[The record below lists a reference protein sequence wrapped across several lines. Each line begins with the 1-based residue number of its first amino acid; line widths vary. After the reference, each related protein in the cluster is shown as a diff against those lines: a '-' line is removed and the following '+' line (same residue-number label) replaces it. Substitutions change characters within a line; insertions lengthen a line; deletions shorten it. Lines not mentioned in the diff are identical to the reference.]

1 MKKLL
6 LAAAVA
12 AMGVSAA
19 QAAPTLYGKLN
30 VSIDQVDNYDFLG
43 NNVSEV
49 SSHASRIGVKGE
61 EKLTDNLSAVYQ
73 AEWGFATDGSGS
85 DSEWSARNRF
95 VGLKWAGIGTLKAGQ
110 YDSYFKTAA
119 GSAQDIFNDHTR
131 LDITNMMHGE
141 ERTKN
146 AIGIE
151 TDKKLLGGVQLNIM
165 ALQGENSTAPT
176 AGTSGDNSKRNGF
189 GDGISASVLYDNKD
203 LGLSLGLAANSAV
216 EGKYVGFDNKKYI
229 SDALRFTAAY
239 DLSKVG
245 INGLSLGGLWQTAQP
260 TDDLSTAKNL
270 QEDAYTIAAAYKIGS
285 TPWVVKAEYAN
296 ANTQYDNAGLSYDH
310 DINQYGLG
318 VDYYFNKQARMYGI
332 VASQERDWKTKAG
345 EDDTMT
351 VFGLGMEYNF

>member
-6 LAAAVA
+6 LATAVA
-12 AMGVSAA
+12 ALGMSAA

-30 VSIDQVDNYDFLG
+30 VSIDQVDNYDFKG
-43 NNVSEV
+43 NDVSEV

-61 EKLTDNLSAVYQ
+61 EKLTDKLSAVYQ
-73 AEWGFATDGSGS
+73 AEWAVSTDGSGS
-85 DSEWSARNRF
+85 DTDWSARNRF
-95 VGLKWAGIGTLKAGQ
+95 IGLKWTGLGTLKAGN

-141 ERTKN
+141 ERPKN
-146 AIGIE
+146 SIGIE
-151 TDKKLLGGVQLNIM
+151 TDKKLLGGVQFNIM
-165 ALQGENSTAPT
+165 ALQGENSAAPG
-176 AGTSGDNSKRNGF
+176 AGTSGDDSARDGF

-203 LGLSLGLAANSAV
+203 IGLSLGLAANSAV
-216 EGKYVGFDNKKYI
+216 EGKYVGFDGKKYI
-229 SDALRFTAAY
+229 SDAFRITGAY
-239 DLSKVG
+239 DFSKVG
-245 INGLSLGGLWQTAQP
+245 INGLTLGGLWQTAEP
-260 TDDLSTAKNL
+260 SDDLTAAKGL
-270 QEDAYTIAAAYKIGS
+270 QEDAFTIAAAYKIGS

-296 ANTQYDNAGLSYDH
+296 ANTEYTAGTTSVDR

-332 VASQERDWKTKAG
+332 VASQERDWKTAAG